1 MSTAQL
7 MELWRENPA
16 QQHLQTLAT
25 WQIPGDEKL
34 QAQEFQDAVTRLQLQ
49 WTETR
54 IARMPKIVDLGKEDR
69 ELLVQLQ
76 QRRQELIQALQGE
89 NS

>member
-1 MSTAQL
+1 
-7 MELWRENPA
+7 
-16 QQHLQTLAT
+16 
-25 WQIPGDEKL
+25 
-34 QAQEFQDAVTRLQLQ
+34 
-49 WTETR
+49 
-54 IARMPKIVDLGKEDR
+54 MPKIVDLGKEDR